1 MKVEKDLGFVNEIP
15 VYVNGKKSN
24 LRVGEITTDDAV
36 EEVLENT
43 KESFQKPLTVAGQ
56 ARTCYVV
63 GIQNSTKAPVNIA
76 REGKSIDVFLLSS
89 FLPKEFASDSVNNI
103 EIEFVINISGE
114 TTQIGFSELEQMGA
128 LCKAEMKEMG
138 GVKVLMTTIDFS
150 QLSEMTEEEI
160 EEMKETLKLYDV
172 LRVKAEKIIKENML
186 ITVQED

>member
-24 LRVGEITTDDAV
+24 LRVGETTTDDAV

-43 KESFQKPLTVAGQ
+43 KESFQKPVTVVGQ
-56 ARTCYVV
+56 SKTYYVV
-63 GIQNSTKAPVNIA
+63 GIKN
-76 REGKSIDVFLLSS
+76 GKNDSVLIGRTEKRIEVYIPQSI
-89 FLPKEFASDSVNNI
+89 LPKEFTSDSVNNI
-103 EIEFVINISGE
+103 EIEFVISMDGE
-114 TTQIGFSELEQMGA
+114 IHKLGFAEFEQMGA
-128 LCKAEMKEMG
+128 QCEASQTTMSG
-138 GVKVLMTTIDFS
+138 IGIFKVRIDFS

>member
-1 MKVEKDLGFVNEIP
+1 MKVEKNLGFVNEIP
-15 VYVNGKKSN
+15 VYVNGKASK
-24 LRVGEITTDDAV
+24 LRVGEYAYDDAV

-76 REGKSIDVFLLSS
+76 REGKSIDVSLLSS
-89 FLPKEFASDSVNNI
+89 FLPKEFASDSIKNI

-128 LCKAEMKEMG
+128 QCEASRTTMSG
-138 GVKVLMTTIDFS
+138 SGIIKVRIDFS

>member
-56 ARTCYVV
+56 ARICYVV

-76 REGKSIDVFLLSS
+76 REGKSIDVSLFSS
-89 FLPKEFASDSVNNI
+89 FLPKEFASDSVNNF
-103 EIEFVINISGE
+103 EIEFVIPMNGE
-114 TTQIGFSELEQMGA
+114 IYKLGFAEFEQMGA
-128 LCKAEMKEMG
+128 QCEASRTTMSG
-138 GVKVLMTTIDFS
+138 IGTIKVRIDFS

>member
-24 LRVGEITTDDAV
+24 LRVGETTTDDAV

-43 KESFQKPLTVAGQ
+43 KNSFQKPLTVAGQ
-56 ARTCYVV
+56 ARICYVV
-63 GIQNSTKAPVNIA
+63 GIQNSTKATVKIA
-76 REGKSIDVFLLSS
+76 REGKSIDVYLSLS
-89 FLPKEFASDSVNNI
+89 FLPKEFASDSVNNF
-103 EIEFVINISGE
+103 EIEFVIPMNGE
-114 TTQIGFSELEQMGA
+114 IYKLGFAEFEQMGA
-128 LCKAEMKEMG
+128 QCEASRMTMSG
-138 GVKVLMTTIDFS
+138 IGTIKVRIDFS

>member
-24 LRVGEITTDDAV
+24 LRVGETTTDDAV

-43 KESFQKPLTVAGQ
+43 KESFQKPVTVAGQ
-56 ARTCYVV
+56 ARICYVV
-63 GIQNSTKAPVNIA
+63 GIQNSTMAPVNIA
-76 REGKSIDVFLLSS
+76 REGKSIDVSLLLS

-103 EIEFVINISGE
+103 EIEFVIPMDREIHKL
-114 TTQIGFSELEQMGA
+114 GFAEFEQMGA
-128 LCKAEMKEMG
+128 QCEASRTTMSG
-138 GVKVLMTTIDFS
+138 SGIIKVRIDFS
-150 QLSEMTEEEI
+150 QLSEMTEEET

>member
-24 LRVGEITTDDAV
+24 LRVGETTTDDAV

-76 REGKSIDVFLLSS
+76 RKGKSIDVYLLLS
-89 FLPKEFASDSVNNI
+89 FLPKEFASDSANNI
-103 EIEFVINISGE
+103 KIEFVIPMDGV
-114 TTQIGFSELEQMGA
+114 TYKLGFAEFEQMGA
-128 LCKAEMKEMG
+128 QCEAYQNTMNG
-138 GVKVLMTTIDFS
+138 IGAIKVRIDFS
-150 QLSEMTEEEI
+150 QLSEMPEEEI